1 MLLLVGQEA
10 GARVIG
16 YTTIP
21 RNVIMLCIALVSY
34 KIHLQAPLCNA
45 VPFLI
50 NLVLFQHKS
59 GAEERLQTL
68 TGIRYPLN
76 RVCDQ

>member
-21 RNVIMLCIALVSY
+21 RNVIMLCTVLVSY
-34 KIHLQAPLCNA
+34 KTHLQAPLCNA
-45 VPFLI
+45 VLSLF
-50 NLVLFQHKS
+50 NLMLLKHKS
-59 GAEERLQTL
+59 GVEERLQTL

>member
-21 RNVIMLCIALVSY
+21 RNVIMLCTTLVSY
-34 KIHLQAPLCNA
+34 KTHFQAPLCNA
-45 VPFLI
+45 VLFLI
-50 NLVLFQHKS
+50 YL
-59 GAEERLQTL
+59 TL
-68 TGIRYPLN
+68 LSVSRG
-76 RVCDQ
+76 

>member
-21 RNVIMLCIALVSY
+21 RNVIMLYIALVSY
-34 KIHLQAPLCNA
+34 KIHFQAPLCNA
-45 VPFLI
+45 VLLLP
-50 NLVLFQHKS
+50 NLMLFKRKS
-59 GAEERLQTL
+59 GAKERLHTL

-76 RVCDQ
+76 RVCNQ

>member
-21 RNVIMLCIALVSY
+21 RNVIMLCTALVSY
-34 KIHLQAPLCNA
+34 KIYLPAPLCNA
-45 VPFLI
+45 VLFLI
-50 NLVLFQHKS
+50 NLMLLEHKS
-59 GAEERLQTL
+59 GAEERLQKL

>member
-34 KIHLQAPLCNA
+34 KIYLQAPLCNA
-45 VPFLI
+45 VLSLI
-50 NLVLFQHKS
+50 YLMLFKHKS

>member
-10 GARVIG
+10 GARAIG
-16 YTTIP
+16 YTTTP
-21 RNVIMLCIALVSY
+21 RNVIMLCTVLVSY

-45 VPFLI
+45 VPFLFH
-50 NLVLFQHKS
+50 LMLLEHKS
-59 GAEERLQTL
+59 GAEERLHIL